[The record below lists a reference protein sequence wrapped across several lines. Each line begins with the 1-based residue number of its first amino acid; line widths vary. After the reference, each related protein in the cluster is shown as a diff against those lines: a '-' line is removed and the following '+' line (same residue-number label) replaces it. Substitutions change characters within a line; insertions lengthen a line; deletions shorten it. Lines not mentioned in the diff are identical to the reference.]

1 MRCKGSHFFS
11 FSQILFVILHNK
23 RYYFALMGIKRMIK
37 AVRHILY
44 KYGLVISAVP
54 LCLLVA
60 GHFVGWNDHNGF
72 LSAMLVLAVAPLFG
86 QRG

>member
-1 MRCKGSHFFS
+1 
-11 FSQILFVILHNK
+11 
-23 RYYFALMGIKRMIK
+23 MIK